1 MNILAGTTSCEDGKI
16 YDAYDKPYIPESHTI
31 SYLFQEPRLLPWMN
45 VEQNIDIVLRK
56 VFVEKNFR
64 QERVQKFLTIVGLED
79 SKQLYPNEL
88 SGGMRQRVAIARAFA
103 YPSRLMLLD
112 EPFQA
117 LDPAIRNEILTSFLR
132 VWDKDPRTTLFVTH
146 DRQEALLLADR
157 VYILSDKPAKIKR
170 MVDIQIDRSKREQMV
185 VEMAEYDR
193 DIYQAL
199 FLA

>member
-1 MNILAGTTSCEDGKI
+1 
-16 YDAYDKPYIPESHTI
+16 
-31 SYLFQEPRLLPWMN
+31 
-45 VEQNIDIVLRK
+45 
-56 VFVEKNFR
+56 
-64 QERVQKFLTIVGLED
+64 
-79 SKQLYPNEL
+79 
-88 SGGMRQRVAIARAFA
+88 MRQRVAIARAFA